1 MTINPIAVAALHWI
15 VLHGLDGREI
25 ILNPS
30 EITVMR
36 GKEEGKHLAPGA
48 ACAINMAD
56 GHFVSVKETCE
67 VVREKIDALDKLP
80 KKGD

>member
-25 ILNPS
+25 VINPN

-36 GKEEGKHLAPGA
+36 GKEEGKHFGPGA
-48 ACAINMAD
+48 ECMINMAD
-56 GHFVSVKETCE
+56 GKFVAVKETCE
-67 VVREKIDALDKLP
+67 AVREKIDALP